1 MIDVKKHA
9 YRKGRKSVQYLN
21 LKCQYDELFQRT
33 SKNYFENT
41 VNKLLSSKPG
51 QAYSMLK
58 KLGMRPGD
66 YDDGANF
73 MLQNHVSQSLTPQQ
87 SADAI
92 ANHFAAVSQEFP
104 PLEFSRLPQRVQI
117 IISETIDY
125 QNIPRLSE
133 VNVWEVMKKVKVSSS
148 VLGDI
153 PAKLLKE
160 FSPEQAVPLRGVYS
174 KIFQKFV
181 ANQFYW

>member
-1 MIDVKKHA
+1 
-9 YRKGRKSVQYLN
+9 
-21 LKCQYDELFQRT
+21 
-33 SKNYFENT
+33 
-41 VNKLLSSKPG
+41 
-51 QAYSMLK
+51 MLK

-148 VLGDI
+148 VPGDI

-160 FSPEQAVPLRGVYS
+160 FSPELAVPLTGVYNKIIESGEWPDQWKTEIGIPLAKVKNPISEDDVRVASLTSSYS
-174 KIFQKFV
+174 KIF
-181 ANQFYW
+181 